1 MDNRIEKFLKEQDR
15 IIDEDRQNTL
25 ISLGLT
31 EKEFSPDGKQSH
43 YYPDCTYVDGEKRY
57 YREVAMTVSD
67 EEYALIVSKAEQAEA
82 IRLKNEQQKNSVN
95 SRLTVKKWLPVFE
108 APKDGSVQ
116 NEQPETG
123 KSKIASYLRICA
135 WVICVLLGFVG
146 IVVSIEAESILNI
159 LVYALGATLEV
170 LMLYYYAEVL
180 DSLAE
185 LKAIA
190 KGGFKYSE
198 TRKK

>member
-82 IRLKNEQQKNSVN
+82 IRLKNEQ
-95 SRLTVKKWLPVFE
+95 
-108 APKDGSVQ
+108 
-116 NEQPETG
+116 PESG

-146 IVVSIEAESILNI
+146 IVVSIEAESILNL
-159 LVYALGATLEV
+159 LVYALGAALEV
-170 LMLYYYAEVL
+170 LMFYYYAEVL